1 MICTL
6 DFQWENQSEI
16 DDIYFKY
23 HCFYNAQTEL
33 YDRTLTDERDRYD
46 STSAFIGSCGGI
58 RNLSNL
64 NATLLYDWCKKQI
77 EEKTKLQ
84 FDVEQWRNSVKKYYN
99 LSAQGWI
106 DLYNRL
112 VEIGE
117 YKEYEK

>member
-6 DFQWENQSEI
+6 DSQWENQSKI
-16 DDIYFKY
+16 DDVYFKY

-33 YDRTLTDERDRYD
+33 YDRTLTNERDRYD
-46 STSAFIGSCGGI
+46 ATSAFIGSCGEI
-58 RNLSNL
+58 RSLSNL

-84 FDVEQWRNSVKKYYN
+84 FDVEQWRNSVKRYYN

-106 DLYNRL
+106 DLYKHL

-117 YKEYEK
+117 YKGYE